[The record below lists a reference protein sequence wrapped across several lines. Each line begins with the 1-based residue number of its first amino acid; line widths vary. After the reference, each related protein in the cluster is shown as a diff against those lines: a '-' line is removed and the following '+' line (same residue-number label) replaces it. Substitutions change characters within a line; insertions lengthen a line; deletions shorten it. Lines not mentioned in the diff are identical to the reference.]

1 MIIGLIIVIVLILIA
16 YGTNGAKAMLG
27 GLVGLVVLA
36 IAIIIILVVANAFL
50 GDKEVQKT
58 FNKSVQSDKKENTTF
73 AQVKPTYEELE
84 AEAKAERIY
93 INKGIEAKGDIT
105 WYDFQ

>member
-58 FNKSVQSDKKENTTF
+58 F
-73 AQVKPTYEELE
+73 AQVKPTYEKL
-84 AEAKAERIY
+84 EAKAERIY